1 MGRGGFSLIWY
12 SILFVSISSNFPD
25 WINFETFEHYLL
37 LVFNKPNVW
46 INGISVLFLTFQD
59 TQDSRER
66 STMWW
71 PFRPSSPGKEGGTTP
86 TSVLQ
91 VGVTTAASVTWPW
104 TERTSLLST
113 WTVASTRANTLI
125 TRSRRKS
132 NSNKKWLAE
141 NRRCLFRQ
149 VVHVLWE

>member
-1 MGRGGFSLIWY
+1 
-12 SILFVSISSNFPD
+12 
-25 WINFETFEHYLL
+25 
-37 LVFNKPNVW
+37 
-46 INGISVLFLTFQD
+46 
-59 TQDSRER
+59 
-66 STMWW
+66 MWW

-86 TSVLQ
+86 TSVLRA
-91 VGVTTAASVTWPW
+91 GVTTAASVTWQW

-141 NRRCLFRQ
+141 NRRKFCVSVQTRCI
-149 VVHVLWE
+149 VGITGTVHTFVLCTHLYKHFHYWSTLNSMFHGNRNSLTFWKWWNRLNFSLICCIHVC